1 MMYMY
6 HDISDCSVVAWVVSV
21 RKRRRRRRKKKTNR
35 RIGHGCFLHVGVSLL
50 KRTVN

>member
-21 RKRRRRRRKKKTNR
+21 QKRRRRRKKKTKR
-35 RIGHGCFLHVGVSLL
+35 RKGHGCFLHVGASLL